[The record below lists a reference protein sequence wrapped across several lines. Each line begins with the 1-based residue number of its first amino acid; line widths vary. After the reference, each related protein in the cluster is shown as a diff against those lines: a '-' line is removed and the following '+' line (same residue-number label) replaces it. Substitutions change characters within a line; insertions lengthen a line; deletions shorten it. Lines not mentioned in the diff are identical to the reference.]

1 MEVNW
6 TTFIEDVLLRTYVA
20 VKGNSPDSGSFRPD
34 EATVNAVLS
43 TFGESEETIKKYC
56 EDALCS
62 HIYSVSTSGTH
73 APFWVNTRLM
83 SAQMLEYVSKNRG
96 FLRERF
102 AGVLSTPTM
111 FYTEVYSDLVETEI
125 DYLTYRAEFEFR
137 GMPFDWSLIQPT
149 LYWYIM
155 VVEGIKEFPC
165 DRLQGMAPP
174 EHWATLPIEC
184 RGRTMDMDS
193 AVFVE
198 RKKLSEVAVRR
209 MFAGAAEKALYETS
223 RQWCESRGLMKLY
236 LDRHKRVA
244 ISPEFSVLTSADIDI
259 TFPLSKRDQSLFAR
273 AKEAL
278 EGRGIVFEPMEYDG
292 EPLAPPL
299 EHDPDS
305 DQPPPTTSVRGVVF
319 RGGSS
324 LERALSTISSSP
336 DN

>member
-6 TTFIEDVLLRTYVA
+6 TTFIEDVLLRTFVA

-34 EATVNAVLS
+34 ETTVNAVLAA
-43 TFGESEETIKKYC
+43 FGESEESIKKYC

-62 HIYSVSTSGTH
+62 HIYSASVSGTH
-73 APFWVNTRLM
+73 APFWVNARLM
-83 SAQMLEYVSKNRG
+83 SPQMLEYVSKNRG

-102 AGVLSTPTM
+102 AGVLSTPTT

-137 GMPFDWSLIQPT
+137 GMPFDWSLIQPS

-155 VVEGIKEFPC
+155 VVEGVKEFPC
-165 DRLQGMAPP
+165 DRLQGETPP
-174 EHWATLPIEC
+174 EHWAFLPIEC
-184 RGRTMDMDS
+184 RGKTMDMDS
-193 AVFVE
+193 AVFSE
-198 RKKLSEVAVRR
+198 RRKLAEAPVRR
-209 MFAGAAEKALYETS
+209 MFAGAAEKALYETA

-244 ISPEFSVLTSADIDI
+244 ISPEFSTLSSADIDI
-259 TFPLSKRDQSLFAR
+259 TFPLAKRDKTLFQR
-273 AKEAL
+273 AQGAL
-278 EGRGIVFEPMEYDG
+278 ESRGVVFSKMDYDG
-292 EPLAPPL
+292 DHPAPAL

-305 DQPPPTTSVRGVVF
+305 DEPPPTTSSRGVVA

-324 LERALSTISSSP
+324 LERALSAINGSS
-336 DN
+336 DV